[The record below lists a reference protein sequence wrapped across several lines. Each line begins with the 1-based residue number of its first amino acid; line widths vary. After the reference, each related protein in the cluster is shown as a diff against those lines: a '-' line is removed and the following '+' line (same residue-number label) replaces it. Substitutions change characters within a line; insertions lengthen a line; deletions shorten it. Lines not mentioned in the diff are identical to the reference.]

1 MSNLWNLQFGGTA
14 AVPILTRGEGKLS
27 DSTSDIKD
35 LTNLGIYGDQ
45 SAQVKDPINVVKDF
59 AWTNSPKSSRE
70 DVPKI
75 QMIEQR
81 IVLNSTVTNMIY
93 STLASADTVAAGL
106 INTPVGIFDRVQAD
120 NNIATDASA
129 AAAETS
135 DESQEKSLKEKIRD
149 QYEKTLQGGYF
160 KTFDSD
166 VLKPYEGLYATE
178 YTGFNYYFPYLEDSY
193 KEISNSFGDGESNVA
208 GPIAD
213 LMGNLS
219 KGLAG
224 IANIVKPGTYIEKSQ
239 QFSMGQKGR
248 DVSFTIPLLNTGTFD
263 DVKRNW
269 QLIFGLVYQNRPGRV
284 SKSIIDQPVIYEVHI
299 PGVAYMPYAYISN
312 LSVKFLG
319 NRRDMELEVPVMDE
333 GVGGGTSNNI
343 GTIRTVVPDAYELN
357 VTVTGLNEETR
368 NFIYASVKKD
378 KLTVNKPV
386 EAAPSPSPA
395 TTQIG
400 AATEPNTIGGAI
412 TGGGTRNAAGR
423 AKQAGNVVPAGFD
436 NKAATGRRGRRGRR

>member
-14 AVPILTRGEGKLS
+14 ALPILTRGDSRLT
-27 DSTSDIKD
+27 DSTTDIKD

-45 SAQVKDPINVVKDF
+45 SAQAKDPINVVKDF
-59 AWTNSPKSSRE
+59 AWTNSPRGSRD

-81 IVLNSTVTNMIY
+81 IVLNSTVTNMVY
-93 STLASADTVAAGL
+93 SALASAD
-106 INTPVGIFDRVQAD
+106 
-120 NNIATDASA
+120 SA
-129 AAAETS
+129 AAVGNTVEGLIDRFYPKKDPATDTGS
-135 DESQEKSLKEKIRD
+135 DNPTPEVGEEKSNSESLRD
-149 QYEKTLQGGYF
+149 QFEKVLQGGFF

-178 YTGFNYYFPYLEDSY
+178 YTGFNYYFPYLEDAY
-193 KEISNSFGDGESNVA
+193 REVTNSFGDGESNML

-213 LMGNLS
+213 LAGSLS

-224 IANIVKPGTYIEKSQ
+224 ITNIIKPGTYIEKSK
-239 QFSMGQKGR
+239 QFTMGDTGR
-248 DVSFTIPLLNTGTFD
+248 SITFNLPLLNTGTFD
-263 DVKRNW
+263 DVKKNW

-319 NRRDMELEVPVMDE
+319 NRRDMELEVPIMDE
-333 GVGGGTSNNI
+333 GVNGGLINNI
-343 GTIRTVVPDAYELN
+343 GKIRTTIPDAYELSI
-357 VTVTGLNEETR
+357 TVTGLNEETR

-378 KLTVNKPV
+378 RLTVNKPLDV
-386 EAAPSPSPA
+386 PA
-395 TTQIG
+395 TPTPITTQ
-400 AATEPNTIGGAI
+400 
-412 TGGGTRNAAGR
+412 GTANI
-423 AKQAGNVVPAGFD
+423 
-436 NKAATGRRGRRGRR
+436 